1 MRGER
6 CPACGQ
12 AGQAAINYVGMTTLV
27 VLIVAAVMVATTQVA
42 ANVEAQ
48 LLCAVDSIGAEG
60 GETSCGEPADERGPQ
75 EDEDLV
81 DLPDPEPLR
90 MYQIE
95 ARDGQIYD
103 LELGGGNEFDLSL
116 ADREGEA
123 GDPDG
128 KGVNDPEEDSGKGV
142 MGDELTCQGAGDDD
156 NGTSG
161 SWSTP
166 S

>member
-1 MRGER
+1 
-6 CPACGQ
+6 
-12 AGQAAINYVGMTTLV
+12 MTTLV

-60 GETSCGEPADERGPQ
+60 GETSCGEAVDERGPQ
-75 EDEDLV
+75 EDEDLA

-95 ARDGQIYD
+95 AGDGQIYD
-103 LELGGGNEFDLSL
+103 LELSGGNEFDLSL
-116 ADREGEA
+116 ANLEGEG
-123 GDPDG
+123 GDPDGKGVNDPEEDSG

-142 MGDELTCQGAGDDD
+142 MGDELTCQ
-156 NGTSG
+156 
-161 SWSTP
+161 
-166 S
+166 